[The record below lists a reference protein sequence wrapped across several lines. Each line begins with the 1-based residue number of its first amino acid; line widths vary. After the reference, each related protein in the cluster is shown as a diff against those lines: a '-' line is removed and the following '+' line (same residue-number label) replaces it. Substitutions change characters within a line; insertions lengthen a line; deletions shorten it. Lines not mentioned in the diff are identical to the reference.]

1 MTTYGAI
8 DFIAL
13 EFKSSELSPEI
24 ATHLLELVEQGI
36 VRIIDLV
43 VVAKNP
49 NGEVSALEVEQIDVS
64 TLAVFEPLQ
73 SEITGMATAQDI
85 ELVGQMLENDSRAA
99 ILMFENLWAVKLKEA
114 ILNEGGRL
122 LMHER
127 IPDEVVL
134 EVVEEMAALDEG
146 TN

>member
-1 MTTYGAI
+1 MTYGPI

-13 EFKSSELSPEI
+13 KFESSNFNREI
-24 ATHLLELVEQGI
+24 ATSLLELVEQGI

-43 VVAKNP
+43 VVAKDA
-49 NGEVSALEVEQIDVS
+49 NGEVSALEIEQIDAS
-64 TLAVFEPLQ
+64 TSAAFEPFHN
-73 SEITGMATAQDI
+73 EFTGMATTHDI
-85 ELVGQMLENDSRAA
+85 EMVGQMLENDSRAA
-99 ILMFENLWAVKLKEA
+99 IVMFENLWAVKLKEA
-114 ILNEGGRL
+114 ILRGGGRL

-146 TN
+146 SN

>member
-1 MTTYGAI
+1 MTYGAI
-8 DFIAL
+8 DFIAVG
-13 EFKSSELSPEI
+13 FKDSNFNSEI
-24 ATHLLELVEQGI
+24 AANLLELVEQGI

-43 VVAKNP
+43 VVVKDP
-49 NGEVSALEVEQIDVS
+49 NGEVSALEVEQIDAS
-64 TLAVFEPLQ
+64 TLAIFEPLQ
-73 SEITGMATAQDI
+73 DGITGMATEQDI

-99 ILMFENLWAVKLKEA
+99 IVMFENLWAVRLKDA
-114 ILNEGGRL
+114 ILRGGGRL

-146 TN
+146 SN

>member
-1 MTTYGAI
+1 MTYGAI
-8 DFIAL
+8 DFIAIG
-13 EFKSSELSPEI
+13 FKDSNFNSEI
-24 ATHLLELVEQGI
+24 AANLLELVEQDI
-36 VRIIDLV
+36 VRIIDLLV
-43 VVAKNP
+43 VVKDS
-49 NGEVSALEVEQIDVS
+49 NGEVSALEIEQIDAT

-73 SEITGMATAQDI
+73 DGITGMATEQDI

-99 ILMFENLWAVKLKEA
+99 IVMFENLWAVRLKDA
-114 ILNEGGRL
+114 ILRGGGRL

-146 TN
+146 SN

>member
-1 MTTYGAI
+1 MTYGAI

-24 ATHLLELVEQGI
+24 ATHLLELVDKGI

-43 VVAKNP
+43 VVVKNP
-49 NGEVSALEVEQIDVS
+49 DGEVSALEIEQIGDS
-64 TLAVFEPLQ
+64 TLAIFEPLQ
-73 SEITGMATAQDI
+73 NEITGMATMEDI
-85 ELVGQMLENDSRAA
+85 ELVGQALENDSRAA
-99 ILMFENLWAVKLKEA
+99 IIMFENLWAVKLKEA

-134 EVVEEMAALDEG
+134 EVVEEMAALDDG
-146 TN
+146 SN

>member
-1 MTTYGAI
+1 MTYGAI
-8 DFIAL
+8 DFIAIG
-13 EFKSSELSPEI
+13 FKDSNFNSEI
-24 ATHLLELVEQGI
+24 AANLLELVEQGI

-43 VVAKNP
+43 VVVKDP
-49 NGEVSALEVEQIDVS
+49 NGEVSALEVEQIGAS
-64 TLAVFEPLQ
+64 TLAIFEPLQ
-73 SEITGMATAQDI
+73 DGITGMATQQDI

-99 ILMFENLWAVKLKEA
+99 IVMFENLWAVRLKDA
-114 ILNEGGRL
+114 ILRGGGRL

-146 TN
+146 SN

>member
-1 MTTYGAI
+1 MTYGAI
-8 DFIAL
+8 DFIAIG
-13 EFKSSELSPEI
+13 FKDSNFNSEI
-24 ATHLLELVEQGI
+24 AANLLELVEQGI

-43 VVAKNP
+43 VVVKDP
-49 NGEVSALEVEQIDVS
+49 NGEVSALEVEQIGAS

-73 SEITGMATAQDI
+73 DGITGMATQQDI

-99 ILMFENLWAVKLKEA
+99 IVMFENLWAVKLKEA
-114 ILNEGGRL
+114 ILRGGGRL

-134 EVVEEMAALDEG
+134 ELVEEMEALDEG
-146 TN
+146 SN

>member
-1 MTTYGAI
+1 MTYGAI
-8 DFIAL
+8 DFIAIG
-13 EFKSSELSPEI
+13 FKDSNFNSEI
-24 ATHLLELVEQGI
+24 AANLLELVEQGI

-43 VVAKNP
+43 VVVKDP
-49 NGEVSALEVEQIDVS
+49 NGEVSALEVEQIDAA

-73 SEITGMATAQDI
+73 DGITGMATQQDI

-99 ILMFENLWAVKLKEA
+99 IVMFENLWAVRLKDA
-114 ILNEGGRL
+114 ILRGGGRL

-134 EVVEEMAALDEG
+134 ELVEEMAALDEG
-146 TN
+146 SN

>member
-1 MTTYGAI
+1 MTYGAI
-8 DFIAL
+8 DFIAIG
-13 EFKSSELSPEI
+13 FKDSNFNSEI
-24 ATHLLELVEQGI
+24 AANLLELVEQGI
-36 VRIIDLV
+36 VRIIDLLV
-43 VVAKNP
+43 VVKDP
-49 NGEVSALEVEQIDVS
+49 NGEVSALEIEQIDAA

-73 SEITGMATAQDI
+73 DGITGMATQQDI

-99 ILMFENLWAVKLKEA
+99 IIMFENLWAVRLKDA
-114 ILNEGGRL
+114 ILRGGGRL

-146 TN
+146 SN

>member
-1 MTTYGAI
+1 MTYGAI
-8 DFIAL
+8 DFIAIGF
-13 EFKSSELSPEI
+13 EDSNFNSEI
-24 ATHLLELVEQGI
+24 AANLLELVEQGI
-36 VRIIDLV
+36 VRIIDLLV
-43 VVAKNP
+43 VVKDP
-49 NGEVSALEVEQIDVS
+49 NGEVSALEIEQIDAA

-73 SEITGMATAQDI
+73 DGITGMATTQDI

-99 ILMFENLWAVKLKEA
+99 IVMFENLWAVRLKDA
-114 ILNEGGRL
+114 ILRGGGRL

-146 TN
+146 SN